1 MKTII
6 VAAGVSMVLALFGTP
21 LAIRIFRRRGYGQL
35 IREEG
40 PTAHHTKRGTPTMGG
55 TVIVIAALVGYFT
68 ADLVTRQPM
77 EASGLLVLFL
87 MTGLGLVGFVDDFIK
102 IYRQTSLGLRSGAK
116 LAGQSVIG
124 AIFAVEVLHFPDGY
138 GLTPADPQLSFL
150 RDFGPTLGVLP
161 FVILIVI
168 MIGGASNAVNLTDG
182 LDGLATGAAILVLA
196 AYVLIANW
204 QLRNDCTV
212 QLANNCY
219 LVRDPLDIAVVSAAV
234 LGACFGFLWWN
245 APPAKIFMGDTGSL
259 ALGGVLAGLAVCTQT
274 QLLLVILG
282 GLFVIITLSVMI
294 QVGSFKL
301 TGKRVF
307 RMAPLQHHFELLG
320 WAETTIVIRF
330 WLIAG
335 LFVGLGLGL
344 FYIEWLQWLPT

>member
-6 VAAGVSMVLALFGTP
+6 VAVVVSSLLSLFGTP
-21 LAIRIFRRRGYGQL
+21 LAIRIFRRHGYGQL

-40 PTAHHTKRGTPTMGG
+40 PAAHKTKRGTPTMGG
-55 TVIVIAALVGYFT
+55 TVIVIAALIGYFV
-68 ADLVTRQPM
+68 ADVITRQPM
-77 EASGLLVLFL
+77 SISGLLVLGL
-87 MTGLGLVGFVDDFIK
+87 MTGLGLVGFIDDFIK

-116 LAGQSVIG
+116 LAGQAVVG
-124 AIFAVEVLHFPDGY
+124 AIFAVEVLKHPDGF

-161 FVILIVI
+161 FVIWIVI
-168 MIGGASNAVNLTDG
+168 MIAGTSNAVNLTDG
-182 LDGLATGAAILVLA
+182 LDGLASGAAILVLA
-196 AYVLIANW
+196 SYVLIANW

-212 QLANNCY
+212 QLARNCY
-219 LVRDPLDIAVVSAAV
+219 LVRDPLDLAVVAAAV
-234 LGACFGFLWWN
+234 LGGCFGFLWYN

-259 ALGGVLAGLAVCTQT
+259 ALGGVLAGLAVCTET

-282 GLFVIITLSVMI
+282 GLFVIIALSVII

-301 TGKRVF
+301 THKRVF
-307 RMAPLQHHFELLG
+307 RMAPLQHHFELIG

-344 FYIEWLQWLPT
+344 FYVEWLQWLPT